1 MKTAFDGA
9 RYAVGATDTMQGT
22 GVWSFI
28 KAERDSGAN
37 KAANKTKRPEQ
48 KKKTPQRFPGGK

>member
-22 GVWSFI
+22 GVWSFV
-28 KAERDSGAN
+28 KAERADKATKPPAS
-37 KAANKTKRPEQ
+37 KAAKKPE
-48 KKKTPQRFPGGK
+48 KVSLGTRK

>member
-22 GVWSFI
+22 GVWSGL
-28 KAERDSGAN
+28 KMSRDNAKPTAKPTS
-37 KAANKTKRPEQ
+37 KAA
-48 KKKTPQRFPGGK
+48 KKPMKAKFPVKGK